1 MLELLTQDKDFFPP
15 ALAAKL
21 RAVREAGFDG
31 FEIDG
36 KWLLHEF
43 EQVRRAVR
51 DTGMP
56 VPTACGGYRGWIG
69 DFNDAKRQ
77 QALDDV
83 ALMLRRL
90 AELGGSGVV
99 VPGAWGMFSLR
110 LPPMTPPRSPA
121 GDEAALLDSLG
132 ILNDVAGQVG
142 QTLYLEPLNRYEDH
156 LINTLARARQY
167 IEQGQFAH
175 VRILA
180 DVYHMNIEEAN
191 TQQAM
196 RENRALIRHVHF
208 ADNHRYEPGSGQLD
222 FRAVLETLH
231 EIEYQGRICFECRVL
246 GPDPAA
252 AYRTATAH
260 IRGLLRETWAAS

>member
-1 MLELLTQDKDFFPP
+1 
-15 ALAAKL
+15 
-21 RAVREAGFDG
+21 
-31 FEIDG
+31 
-36 KWLLHEF
+36 
-43 EQVRRAVR
+43 
-51 DTGMP
+51 
-56 VPTACGGYRGWIG
+56 
-69 DFNDAKRQ
+69 
-77 QALDDV
+77 
-83 ALMLRRL
+83 
-90 AELGGSGVV
+90 
-99 VPGAWGMFSLR
+99 
-110 LPPMTPPRSPA
+110 
-121 GDEAALLDSLG
+121 
-132 ILNDVAGQVG
+132 VG

-156 LINTLARARQY
+156 LINTVARARQY

-252 AYRTATAH
+252 AYRTAAAH